1 MSVRAL
7 VKKVLERI
15 KNPRQRNP
23 TEHKTCREIVLYCMV
38 IQSMV
43 YKNFC
48 GSGHVKYNGE

>member
-7 VKKVLERI
+7 GKKVLERI
-15 KNPRQRNP
+15 KNPRQRTP

-38 IQSMV
+38 IHSMV